1 MMMVTRLVPQLIPTI
16 PTIPEPCLTKAE
28 MMTVTPMVVMV
39 MVAMLDM
46 TRVNAKEEYYMRAWV
61 CTKTYGIGWHWLDV
75 CISLDEKIK
84 EKGGIVVLA
93 RFAERRELQRGSQAK
108 ISS

>member
-28 MMTVTPMVVMV
+28 MIT
-39 MVAMLDM
+39 
-46 TRVNAKEEYYMRAWV
+46 VNAKEEYYMRAWV
-61 CTKTYGIGWHWLDV
+61 CNQRYGIGWHRLDV

-84 EKGGIVVLA
+84 EKGGIVVLWQGLLSAENCKEAA
-93 RFAERRELQRGSQAK
+93 RRESQAEGVQRGERRGWEER
-108 ISS
+108 

>member
-28 MMTVTPMVVMV
+28 MMTVTPMLVMV
-39 MVAMLDM
+39 MVAMVDM

-61 CTKTYGIGWHWLDV
+61 CTKTYGIGWMYVSAWMRR
-75 CISLDEKIK
+75 SKK
-84 EKGGIVVLA
+84 KG
-93 RFAERRELQRGSQAK
+93 E
-108 ISS
+108 